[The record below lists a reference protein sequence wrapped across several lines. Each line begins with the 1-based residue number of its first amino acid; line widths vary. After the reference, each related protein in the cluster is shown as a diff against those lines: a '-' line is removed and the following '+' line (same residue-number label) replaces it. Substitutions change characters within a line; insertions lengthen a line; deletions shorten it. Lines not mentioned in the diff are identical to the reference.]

1 MSNVKRK
8 KPTRLLAALL
18 AMMMVLSL
26 LPSNVGIVVAA
37 TEEHP
42 NAVTI
47 TVKDE
52 KGNAIEGAEVECKIN
67 LIVEDTSYTQ
77 KLSTDENGVVE
88 VMEANDFEVG
98 KYEISANITTS
109 EYEGTLETVAIE
121 SAEDNFE
128 VVLERKKALTANTG
142 LVYNRSEQELVTL
155 NIPFQEDDEVTWMV
169 DDQAVTEN
177 WKVSNRDIKNNITN
191 IPKKTEAGEYRVT
204 LIVKREN
211 EEINET
217 VKTEISKA
225 KIEGISITNKEL
237 CYDGTEQELVTLEGE
252 FEEQDTITWE
262 VIKDETETER
272 KLSENNIPVATEVGT
287 YKVTFTVERGSNYKY
302 EATVET
308 IISKGT
314 IDKGIEI
321 TSNELSYNGQM
332 QEALTINNKS
342 GYGLWYQISDETP
355 QEDNWKEIT
364 QAEKPMVQDAGNYKI
379 WIKITKENY
388 VDSTQFYDVEVKKG
402 DRTLEFKKEKY
413 NRENSGTINFIG
425 FGPYNKIT
433 FDFSASCDL
442 ISDDEKIE
450 YSITCTKDGI
460 AKIDE
465 DTGVLSELSCPGKIT
480 VQAKLS
486 DNDNYNE
493 STIEY
498 TLIVRANKKDNGDFI
513 KFENDED
520 ETYVLGTNEG
530 VISER
535 QAQKCNPYIDGEIKY
550 SIEQADNNISKAVAI
565 NSKTGEVSV
574 NNYNALAELMSAND
588 GALNIIVCASKESG
602 KYWDTDEVSYKV
614 SIVFAETPENPYTL
628 PDTVGDNGWYKSKV
642 VLTPAEG
649 YLISKSAE
657 GFDSTTTFQDQGDH
671 RRYVYLKNIETGAI
685 TDKVPVDIKID
696 SEDPSIEKIE
706 YAKSPQDNFWETIT
720 LGFYQSSVTVRLTA
734 QDATSGIASFTCTY
748 TREEGVKSEGYHE
761 EEKIEI
767 IDQVSEQLKGT
778 YVAEFTLTAAEQKQ
792 YRGHLSVVAT
802 DNAGN
807 SSEEKNDTNNV
818 FVVDNVAP
826 ELLNVEYSV
835 GAKGSLGEQDADI
848 EQYVDEIRNIDD
860 IHYYDQKVEVK
871 FTIKEANFYSEDVE
885 VKVQKDNQ
893 DLTSDDNDEI
903 EIIWETSEDQ
913 DEHQDEHIGSF
924 SLEGDGSYTVSIEY
938 KDKSGNEMKSYTSE
952 TIVVDTT
959 APVFEDLTT
968 REENYKQYYN
978 EDVVLKFKIT
988 EANFYKED
996 VSVTVKKDGNSYDY
1010 SKLEWEEKKD
1020 DNEIIGKI
1028 TLEAPDDHTGDG
1040 EYSISIE
1047 YSDPS
1052 GNAMQTESGEE
1063 CGFKPITIDT
1073 TAPVIAV
1080 KYTNKNVINTLED
1093 SENHSRKYFDDKQTA
1108 TVTITERNFDAAKVD
1123 ITILAKDV
1131 VGNEIELGET
1141 SLEWTSD
1148 GDDHTAEI
1156 TYDVDAN
1163 YTFDISCMDK
1173 ADNKSEDY
1181 EKDYF
1186 TVDRN
1191 APTNL
1196 QIYYS
1201 NSVLETILESISF
1214 GFYNAKVTVTL
1225 VAEDITSEIN
1235 SIVYSYVKAKGVS
1248 SVNAEKKNQ
1257 TITANSIQYDGKTAK
1272 AVFEIPK
1279 DTLNSSNQFNGTVE
1293 FKAVDRAGNTS
1304 ELKGTKRIVV
1314 DTIAPTATVS
1324 YNNAVNVVGDV
1335 SYYDGDIQAT
1345 VTINEANFYASDVN
1359 VMVSK
1364 DGGTPT
1370 AVSTNWND
1378 TNVDTHVGT
1387 FTITGDGDYVVTIDY
1402 TDKSMNKMTSYSSNK
1417 MTIDTKIEEPTYTI
1431 NGEAKSEVG
1440 GAYKGDM
1447 VVGFEYADQNYDT
1460 ASIKLTRTRFDKVED
1475 VTKDFVQVSEN
1486 DNGGSGRFAIPTN
1499 VENDGI
1505 YVLTIGMTD
1514 KAKHSAESKITFTV
1528 NRYGSVYEYSDEL
1541 VSLIQDG
1548 GQYVKSVEDDLVIT
1562 EYNADEILE
1571 GSLQLLVTRDGEN
1584 VEVDYENNRVNTPNQ
1599 NTSEGWYQYTYT
1611 IKAENFE
1618 EDGVYKI
1625 SLASAYATTDSATND
1640 STSVPENS
1648 VDENGNKILDTMSF
1662 TVDSVAPEIRNV
1674 INLDQK
1680 IADIDKIENGK
1691 LPVKYTIVDVGGLK
1705 NIEIIVNDK
1714 TIQTLDEEDFAN
1726 NIYSYTGTFEI
1737 EEQDGMDAQKVRII
1751 ATDFAGNV
1759 TDTDSEEFLAAHSAN
1774 NANSTFVFMNEVTIS
1789 RNFFVRWVANKPL
1802 FWGTIGGIIV
1812 LIGAAGIFV
1821 VFRKKKKE
1829 N

>member
-52 KGNAIEGAEVECKIN
+52 KGNAIEGADVEFTIKSIG
-67 LIVEDTSYTQ
+67 EDKSKTQ
-77 KLSTDENGVVE
+77 RLSTDENGVVA
-88 VMEANDFEVG
+88 VMEENDFEAG

-142 LVYNRSEQELVTL
+142 LVYDTSEQELVTL
-155 NIPFQEDDEVTWMV
+155 NIPFEENDEVTWMV
-169 DDQAVTEN
+169 GDQAVTEN
-177 WKVSNRDIKNNITN
+177 WKVSNRDIENNITN

-217 VKTEISKA
+217 VETEISKA
-225 KIEGISITNKEL
+225 KIKGISITNKEL
-237 CYDGTEQELVTLEGE
+237 CYDETEQELVTLEANFQKDDHIIWSVNGKIQSEWDYQGE
-252 FEEQDTITWE
+252 GSKKPNPPGGNQNNTTDYKIPKGTTPGEYE
-262 VIKDETETER
+262 VT
-272 KLSENNIPVATEVGT
+272 L
-287 YKVTFTVERGSNYKY
+287 TVERGANYEY
-302 EATVET
+302 EATVTTKILKGSREIQFENINFSEKTFRVTEYPYEIDCSASCKNFENSGSISYKVTDTEENTIDNASIDKEGKLVITSSGEFIITAELEGNDDFNECSVQCTVKIQEDPFISFESET
-308 IISKGT
+308 IDYVLGADEGIISSQTVSVGNSN
-314 IDKGIEI
+314 IDGNVTYSINDTEAGVI
-321 TSNELSYNGQM
+321 IAPTTGEL
-332 QEALTINNKS
+332 K
-342 GYGLWYQISDETP
+342 
-355 QEDNWKEIT
+355 
-364 QAEKPMVQDAGNYKI
+364 V
-379 WIKITKENY
+379 ENY
-388 VDSTQFYDVEVKKG
+388 VTLADKMTQSK
-402 DRTLEFKKEKY
+402 
-413 NRENSGTINFIG
+413 
-425 FGPYNKIT
+425 
-433 FDFSASCDL
+433 
-442 ISDDEKIE
+442 
-450 YSITCTKDGI
+450 
-460 AKIDE
+460 
-465 DTGVLSELSCPGKIT
+465 
-480 VQAKLS
+480 
-486 DNDNYNE
+486 
-493 STIEY
+493 
-498 TLIVRANKKDNGDFI
+498 
-513 KFENDED
+513 ENDED
-520 ETYVLGTNEG
+520 FAITVTATKEDTENYGEDST
-530 VISER
+530 S
-535 QAQKCNPYIDGEIKY
+535 YIVKICFED
-550 SIEQADNNISKAVAI
+550 
-565 NSKTGEVSV
+565 
-574 NNYNALAELMSAND
+574 
-588 GALNIIVCASKESG
+588 
-602 KYWDTDEVSYKV
+602 
-614 SIVFAETPENPYTL
+614 TPENSLKFT
-628 PDTVGDNGWYKSKV
+628 GDKKENNDWYISDVEVEVTSEEKYEVLQIVKNGKGENEFVQSGKF
-642 VLTPAEG
+642 T
-649 YLISKSAE
+649 
-657 GFDSTTTFQDQGDH
+657 DQGDH
-671 RRYVYLKNIETGAI
+671 VRYVYLRNKETGTI
-685 TDKVPVDIKID
+685 TNRIPVDIKID
-696 SEDPSIEKIE
+696 TEAPEIDIDAIE
-706 YAKSPQDNFWETIT
+706 YSKPNVWQIIGQILTV
-720 LGFYQSSVTVRLTA
+720 GYYQTSVTVEIIVK
-734 QDATSGIASFTCTY
+734 DDISGIESVDWSYKRDNNNVHYEESVGDSCT
-748 TREEGVKSEGYHE
+748 KSKENDNKYSLT
-761 EEKIEI
+761 IESK
-767 IDQVSEQLKGT
+767 DS
-778 YVAEFTLTAAEQKQ
+778 KQ
-792 YRGHLSVVAT
+792 YRGNLTFTAT

-807 SSEEKNDTNNV
+807 ITIKSEENKTI
-818 FVVDNVAP
+818 VVDDVKP
-826 ELLNVEYSV
+826 VLTKIQYSSV
-835 GAKGSLGEQDADI
+835 NEQDVNEEQEENQDI
-848 EQYVDEIRNIDD
+848 YIGSKTDNEEEK
-860 IHYYDQKVEVK
+860 IHYYGDNVNVE
-871 FTIKEANFYSEDVE
+871 FEIKELNFDSEDV
-885 VKVQKDNQ
+885 KVFVNGKKINSENITWQ
-893 DLTSDDNDEI
+893 DSQDND
-903 EIIWETSEDQ
+903 D
-913 DEHQDEHIGSF
+913 QDEHIGSF

-952 TIVVDTT
+952 AIVVDTT
-959 APVFEDLTT
+959 APIFEDLTT

-988 EANFYKED
+988 EANFYNED

-1010 SKLEWEEKKD
+1010 STLEWEEKND
-1020 DNEIIGKI
+1020 GNEIIGKI
-1028 TLEAPDDHTGDG
+1028 ILEAPDDHTGDG

-1052 GNAMQTESGEE
+1052 GNTMQTESEEE

-1073 TAPVIAV
+1073 IAPVIAV
-1080 KYTNKNVINTLED
+1080 KYSNKNVINTLED

-1108 TVTITERNFDAAKVD
+1108 TVTITERNFDAAKAD

-1201 NSVLETILESISF
+1201 NSVLETVLESITF

-1486 DNGGSGRFAIPTN
+1486 ENGGSGRFDIPTN

-1528 NRYGSVYEYSDEL
+1528 NRYGSVYKYSDEL

-1821 VFRKKKKE
+1821 VFRKKKRKIK
-1829 N
+1829 NS